1 MNRNQNVDLKRDIEK
16 LRSELMR
23 TKNELEESDNLHK
36 SKDQKLMDLLEEV
49 DRLDGLLDRKQKEGY
64 DKDMRVQTISS

>member
-1 MNRNQNVDLKRDIEK
+1 
-16 LRSELMR
+16 MR